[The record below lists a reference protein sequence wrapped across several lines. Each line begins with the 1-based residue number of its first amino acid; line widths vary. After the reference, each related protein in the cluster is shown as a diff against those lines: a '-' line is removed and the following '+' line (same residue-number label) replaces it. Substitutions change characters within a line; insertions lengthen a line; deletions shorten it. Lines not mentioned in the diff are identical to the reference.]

1 MKKEK
6 APEELY
12 EDYWDTVIKDEDT
25 EERKA
30 KAKSEEGS
38 AQSGPPHE
46 SSPLIPD
53 YRLHVPERA
62 GELKVRKLLGE
73 RWPRSAYKK
82 WTHMKY
88 HPERDRQ
95 FSLHSGPR
103 KDDIRKL
110 LDAGIVKPYGYPGIP
125 MWPFYLAQPEK
136 QRYRL
141 ITDVPQLNKN
151 LKGKVPA
158 RLPRITHSYRML
170 LSAPWIVSMD
180 FSCFYFQLSLS
191 AIHGTPYTFRHR
203 GKTYRWLVVPMGA
216 AWSCRAAQEVA
227 EAFCARVRQMAGCGA
242 WNLTYIDNLYWGCES
257 EEEAGRIR
265 RAVVELAAQVNAKF
279 TLEHWRRGAVL
290 GVSVDLE
297 RQEVTVLEA
306 YYNRHRAVW
315 ARGPR
320 DINEMYRW
328 AGVLIR
334 AHHVLR
340 GRLTSIGGLLG
351 AVAHAAR
358 LRATDREEEWTCT
371 PEVQAAVEE
380 AQRATM
386 EGTLA
391 DLKQDDPLGEVSLLV
406 YTDAAEWGAGAVCVS
421 EERICTYS
429 TPWAEDEAYEEA
441 WSQVDREARA
451 ATITLQRLAK
461 QGSAIRGQIL
471 LAVDAAALVY
481 AEKKGYSPN
490 ARICEFVRT
499 ARELQARVFHVRS
512 ERNVADAPSRGKE
525 VPTEESVLGEV
536 GALRAA
542 FERSQIINKH
552 PRSRW

>member
-62 GELKVRKLLGE
+62 GELRVRKLLGE

-279 TLEHWRRGAVL
+279 TLEHWRRGVL

-371 PEVQAAVEE
+371 PEV
-380 AQRATM
+380 
-386 EGTLA
+386 
-391 DLKQDDPLGEVSLLV
+391 
-406 YTDAAEWGAGAVCVS
+406 
-421 EERICTYS
+421 
-429 TPWAEDEAYEEA
+429 
-441 WSQVDREARA
+441 
-451 ATITLQRLAK
+451 
-461 QGSAIRGQIL
+461 
-471 LAVDAAALVY
+471 
-481 AEKKGYSPN
+481 
-490 ARICEFVRT
+490 
-499 ARELQARVFHVRS
+499 
-512 ERNVADAPSRGKE
+512 
-525 VPTEESVLGEV
+525 
-536 GALRAA
+536 
-542 FERSQIINKH
+542 
-552 PRSRW
+552 